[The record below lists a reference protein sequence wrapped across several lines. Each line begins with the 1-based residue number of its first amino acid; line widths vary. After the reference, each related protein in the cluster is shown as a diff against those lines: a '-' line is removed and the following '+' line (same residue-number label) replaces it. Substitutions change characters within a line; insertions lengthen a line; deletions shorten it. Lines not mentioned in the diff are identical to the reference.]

1 MDVIVFLKAIADPA
15 ASPEG
20 FAFGD
25 GRPDT
30 SQVPLV
36 LGPFE
41 ENALEL
47 SLRIAKE
54 TGGSLRALAMGGP
67 EQDKPLR
74 TSLALGAAAALR
86 VDGPS
91 SWADPLV
98 TARLLSAGA
107 DRLGR
112 ADLYVAGRQ
121 AGDWDRSVT
130 GDLLAGLRH
139 LPYLPKVFDA
149 VARDGGL
156 RVSQEVPGGSR
167 TGLLRTAAVLSVTNA
182 PTTILRMPNVRA
194 VLLAARTPVDMV
206 DAGSLLEDTERRE
219 RFKDDGV
226 SPRRLGRG
234 GRRVV
239 GDPSDVA
246 KALVAELE
254 AQGVLRGARP

>member
-1 MDVIVFLKAIADPA
+1 MDVTVFLKAIPDPA
-15 ASPEG
+15 GPPES
-20 FAFGD
+20 FAFD
-25 GRPDT
+25 NGRQDT
-30 SQVPLV
+30 SRVPFV

-47 SLRIAKE
+47 SLRIIE
-54 TGGSLRALAMGGP
+54 GTGGSLRALAMGGP

-74 TSLALGAAAALR
+74 TARALGAEAVLR

-112 ADLYVAGRQ
+112 ADLYIAGRQ

-130 GDLLAGLRH
+130 GALVAGLRG
-139 LPYLPKVFDA
+139 LPYLCRVFDA
-149 VARDGGL
+149 TAQDGEV
-156 RVSQEVPGGSR
+156 RISQEVTGGVR
-167 TGLLRTAAVLSVTNA
+167 TGTLRTSAVLSVTNA
-182 PTTILRMPNVRA
+182 PTTVLRIPNVRA
-194 VLLAARTPVDMV
+194 VLLAARKPVDIV
-206 DAGSLLEDTERRE
+206 DVGSLLGDTERVE
-219 RFKDDGV
+219 RLADDWV
-226 SPRRLGRG
+226 SPRRLGRA
-234 GRRVV
+234 GRRVG

-254 AQGVLRGARP
+254 EQGALPGTGT